1 MKIVSIYD
9 FFQKFPDEEAA
20 RLYLEK
26 KRWNGSI
33 VCPHCGSHKVSECKN
48 HKPMP
53 YRCKECRKHF
63 SVRTGTV
70 LEESRLPLKK
80 WLLAI
85 YMMTS
90 SRKGIPSTQMAK
102 ELGYKKPVAGVKK
115 KEQALA
121 KSIIVIC
128 PLLSNGYYSMIIHS
142 ITERAKDYGYTVFTV
157 STLRDVSQEEL
168 YLNLLS
174 GFELAGVISL
184 YPPTKIAQ
192 ANALSKQVPVV
203 SIGDKPDAC
212 RFDAVELDSKKPGYI
227 IAEHLLSLG
236 HKHITYIC
244 TPIRPKEIGRIHRL
258 AGLRSCFKD
267 HGLDPEWVEVK
278 SPTIAAYGRYSAD
291 NSEYQ
296 NGYDM
301 ASQALDEHTS
311 STAFVGNND
320 MTAFGIMAAISDH
333 GFRVP
338 HDYSVCGFDNI
349 PLSSMPQIALTT
361 IEHAS
366 LAKGREA
373 VDIIYKKNT
382 QKNISA
388 KHHYIMRMEYE
399 PELIVRNS
407 TGKCKITNKTKECH
421 NIS

>member
-1 MKIVSIYD
+1 MGKRNKVTTRDIAEYTGVSQSTVSMILSN
-9 FFQKFPDEEAA
+9 K
-20 RLYLEK
+20 
-26 KRWNGSI
+26 
-33 VCPHCGSHKVSECKN
+33 PHVSFSKETIDKV
-48 HKPMP
+48 
-53 YRCKECRKHF
+53 RQ
-63 SVRTGTV
+63 G
-70 LEESRLPLKK
+70 
-80 WLLAI
+80 
-85 YMMTS
+85 
-90 SRKGIPSTQMAK
+90 AK

-291 NSEYQ
+291 NSEY
-296 NGYDM
+296 
-301 ASQALDEHTS
+301 
-311 STAFVGNND
+311 D